1 MSSIATQAG
10 DTGQTSLIGGA
21 RVPKSDLRV
30 ETYGTLD
37 ELGAQMAFA
46 RSICGDAE
54 VGDIA
59 KEIQK
64 ELFTVNA
71 VIATVPDGARTP
83 PEVSKEMIERLT
95 EQVNR
100 IEKMPGIV
108 GDWSLPGDHA
118 AGAAFDVART
128 VCRRAERILVHLM
141 ETDAR
146 PQLVNV
152 VAYINRLSDLLWLLG
167 RLLEVRA
174 GVDSRLRDE
183 TQIAGNDW
191 SKAW

>member
-1 MSSIATQAG
+1 MSSIATKSG
-10 DTGQTSLIGGA
+10 DTGLTSLIGGA

-30 ETYGTLD
+30 ETYGTID

-46 RSICGDAE
+46 RSICADAE
-54 VGDIA
+54 VNDIA

-71 VIATVPDGARTP
+71 VIATVPDGVRTP
-83 PEVSKEMIERLT
+83 PEVSPAMIDGLT

-100 IEKMPGIV
+100 IEKMDGIV

-118 AGAAFDVART
+118 GGAAFDVART

-141 ETDAR
+141 ETDDR

-167 RLLEVRA
+167 RILEVRA
-174 GVDSRLRDE
+174 GIDSRLRDE
-183 TQIAGNDW
+183 THVEGNKW